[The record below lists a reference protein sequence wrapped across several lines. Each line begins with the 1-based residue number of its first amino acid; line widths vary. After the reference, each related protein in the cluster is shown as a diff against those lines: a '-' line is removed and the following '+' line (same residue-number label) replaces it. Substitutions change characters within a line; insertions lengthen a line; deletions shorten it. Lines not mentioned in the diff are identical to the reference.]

1 MSDSHAL
8 NFPGSYTLVLHA
20 TQPSSLMVGKA
31 GRLEVWPGYYVYT
44 GSAFGPGGLRAR
56 LARHLRGPLKLYWHI
71 DYLRQVTVPLETW
84 VVLGGENHEHAWA
97 RALIQL
103 PYASLPMPGF
113 GASDCRCP
121 AHLIYLSNLPHP
133 KILMEQ
139 LSGCI
144 PDGSPLQRW
153 LPDEILAGAP
163 THHEFATITKPPSQ
177 LSLQPQQQSLHV
189 DQQSLRSA
197 QT

>member
-56 LARHLRGPLKLYWHI
+56 LARHLRGPLKLHWHI
-71 DYLRQVTVPLETW
+71 DYLRQVTTPLEAW
-84 VVLGGENHEHAWA
+84 IVLGGENHEHAWA

-103 PYASLPMPGF
+103 PYASLPMPSF

-121 AHLIYLSNLPHP
+121 AHLIYIPFHP
-133 KILMEQ
+133 PWETMFEQ
-139 LSGCI
+139 LSR
-144 PDGSPLQRW
+144 PNFPHQQPQRW
-153 LPDEILAGAP
+153 LPEEILLA
-163 THHEFATITKPPSQ
+163 
-177 LSLQPQQQSLHV
+177 
-189 DQQSLRSA
+189 
-197 QT
+197 

>member
-1 MSDSHAL
+1 MVNLHPPNLPGTYAL
-8 NFPGSYTLVLHA
+8 ILRAVHPVSV
-20 TQPSSLMVGKA
+20 MVGKA
-31 GRLEVWPGYYVYT
+31 GQLEVRPGIYIYT

-56 LARHLRGPLKLYWHI
+56 LARHLRKPLKLHWHI
-71 DYLRQVTVPLETW
+71 DYLRRVTVPLETW
-84 VVLGGENHEHAWA
+84 VVSGGENHEHAWA
-97 RALIQL
+97 RALLQL

-144 PDGSPLQRW
+144 PAGSPLQRW

-163 THHEFATITKPPSQ
+163 THHESATITKPPSQ